1 MKFIIVGLSFLTA
14 FLVMFGLLKRIFS
27 KESSVERLSEYMESD
42 NPYYDEEET
51 ERKGGYA
58 VVKAI
63 GQQMAKFKF
72 ITYFTKSTTTT
83 LIQADI
89 ALTGEEL
96 TVIQIVL
103 AIPFSYAVLVFKN
116 DILLSI
122 VTFIGVWAMPLFY
135 IKHQR
140 NARLK
145 KFDEQLSDALV
156 IFSNSLKA
164 GYSYLQAVGSIAKE
178 MPDPISKEFARVLK
192 EMSFGVDQSQSLNNL
207 LERVES
213 DDLQLMVT
221 AVNIQRDTGGNLA
234 EILDSISKTI
244 RERVQLKGEVKTL
257 TAQGRFSG
265 IVVSL
270 IPFALGFFMYLIN
283 REYIMMLFT
292 EPIGRILVV
301 VAMVNEL
308 IGIMFIKKI
317 VDIEM

>member
-14 FLVMFGLLKRIFS
+14 FLVMFGLLKKVLS

-51 ERKGGYA
+51 ERRGGYA

-63 GQQMAKFKF
+63 GQQMSKFKF

-103 AIPFSYAVLVFKN
+103 AIPFSYAVLVFKK

-207 LERVES
+207 LERIES

-265 IVVSL
+265 IVVST

-301 VAMVNEL
+301 VAIVNEF

-317 VDIEM
+317 VNIEM